1 MLRSSDRSSARTETV
16 SADRSR
22 VDWVDFAKGL
32 SILLVVLYHVWNGI
46 MMRPDRIS
54 SPSEW
59 YDPINRAFE
68 LVRMPLFFFVSG
80 LFVARS
86 VQKGSW
92 RFIQD
97 KLGGIVWP
105 YLIWS
110 CIHVFITVGLS
121 RLGGQKSD
129 LMIRHLPY
137 YLAVDPVAQ
146 FWFLYVLFMSLM
158 LYLVLDRLGTNRWVI
173 LVIGVGLLL
182 VKLNVDFKPVGVS
195 LGGYEISLAGW
206 GPFYQLMNFFIYMAL
221 GVVTGPWLLGYWARV
236 SNIVLMLLMLV
247 SVIGIVG
254 FIKMGDPH
262 LVRRDAAIQWYGF
275 WFPIGIVLAMLS
287 VAGALSAAELMNR
300 AMGFGFVRQMGKFS
314 LYIFVMHVI
323 CAAGVRTLL
332 LKMDVK
338 DFAVHLSFGL
348 LAGILIPIGVAIV
361 TRKTGLTYLFTWRER
376 SNDKRAN

>member
-1 MLRSSDRSSARTETV
+1 MILRSSDRSSARTETV

-22 VDWVDFAKGL
+22 VDWVDFVKGL

-46 MMRPDRIS
+46 MTRPDRIS

-121 RLGGQKSD
+121 RFGGQKSD

-158 LYLVLDRLGTNRWVI
+158 LYLVLDRLGTNRWVL

-182 VKLNVDFKPVGVS
+182 AKLNVDFKPVGVS
-195 LGGYEISLAGW
+195 FGGYEISLAGW

-221 GVVTGPWLLGYWARV
+221 GVAAGPWLLGHWARV
-236 SNIVLMLLMLV
+236 SNIVLMLLVLV
-247 SVIGIVG
+247 SVIEIVG

-275 WFPIGIVLAMLS
+275 RFPIGIGLAMLS
-287 VAGALSAAELMNR
+287 VTGALSSAELMNR
-300 AMGFGFVRQMGKFS
+300 AKVFGFVRQMGKFS

-332 LKMDVK
+332 LKMGVK
-338 DFAVHLSFGL
+338 DFAAHLSFGL

-376 SNDKRAN
+376 SK